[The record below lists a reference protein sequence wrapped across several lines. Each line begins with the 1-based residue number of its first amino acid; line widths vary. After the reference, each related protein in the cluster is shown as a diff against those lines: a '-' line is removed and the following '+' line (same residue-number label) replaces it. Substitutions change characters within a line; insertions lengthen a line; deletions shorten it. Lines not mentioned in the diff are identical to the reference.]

1 MQLRTVYAHRLMFLR
16 SMFAALHLLAL
27 GMGLGAIWSRSR
39 ALREPLDTAGL
50 NRVFAADAWW
60 GLAALLWLATGL
72 VRVFSGLD
80 KGPQYYATNYF
91 FWSKM
96 LLFFTVVGL
105 EVAPMRAF
113 MRWRTELRRGEIPDT
128 TRADVFATSSRVQA
142 FLIVLIVLAATA
154 MARGLGIAF

>member
-1 MQLRTVYAHRLMFLR
+1 MFLR
-16 SMFAALHLLAL
+16 WMFAALHLLAL

-39 ALREPLDTAGL
+39 ALREPLDHAGL
-50 NRVFAADAWW
+50 NRVFAADAFW

-72 VRVFSGLD
+72 LRVFSGLD

-91 FWSKM
+91 FWLKM
-96 LLFFTVVGL
+96 LGFFTVVAL

-113 MRWRTELRRGEIPDT
+113 MRWRTEVRRGEIPDT
-128 TRADVFATSSRVQA
+128 TRADVFATTSRVQA

-154 MARGLGIAF
+154 MARGLGIMR